1 MTKGSKTKIKLI
13 KAAMD
18 LFYKKGIHWVS
29 FQQIASKVGI
39 AQPSLYKHFQDKDEL
54 IKECALY
61 AAQSGRGEIDRNVD
75 PNSSARDQ
83 IFAYLEGNLIW
94 FCGHPKEGTIFM
106 SIYYFG
112 FNNKSIQEFLLTIHE
127 QSVERLL
134 GRLEVGVRAGLWR
147 LDDPRAT
154 ARIIHDILIGE
165 VFKAIHSP
173 QEMPVSERVK
183 LVWKAVERLLG
194 AGNGP

>member
-1 MTKGSKTKIKLI
+1 MAKQLKTKDKLI
-13 KAAMD
+13 RAAVD
-18 LFYKKGIHWVS
+18 LFYKEGIHWVS

-61 AAQSGRGEIDRNVD
+61 AAQSGRAEIDRNVD

-94 FCGHPKEGTIFM
+94 LCGHPKEGMIYM

-112 FNNKSIQEFLLTIHE
+112 FNNK
-127 QSVERLL
+127 
-134 GRLEVGVRAGLWR
+134 
-147 LDDPRAT
+147 
-154 ARIIHDILIGE
+154 
-165 VFKAIHSP
+165 
-173 QEMPVSERVK
+173 
-183 LVWKAVERLLG
+183 
-194 AGNGP
+194 